1 MSISGLADSLREMD
15 AFVMQ
20 ELLEKNKMFSYTKT
34 QCDVTNY
41 ADNFYEMTGRSPYAN
56 PAGNA
61 N

>member
-1 MSISGLADSLREMD
+1 
-15 AFVMQ
+15 MQ